1 MEKLK
6 LDKTKV
12 RKFISR
18 KINLRTFAL
27 ENLN

>member
-6 LDKTKV
+6 LDKTQV
-12 RKFISR
+12 PKFISR

-27 ENLN
+27 EKLN